1 MSRNRTSKDT
11 GGSWA
16 EPSSPNA
23 GHLLAEDTKHSHLS
37 STNGVSIA
45 RKHSMG
51 LLAQHHH
58 LESPPENMWQ
68 LMSMLVKDNTGDSI
82 VRYKAEDEEEEEDE
96 TMTNKEFVNL
106 CNSNNTTWFELYFD
120 LMFVAYILVLG
131 NLLKSIS
138 NDETT
143 GSRWR
148 HLWETNLLFFLGY
161 CYIHITHACHA
172 PAHSRLRCGGSR
184 CRWLTWTHLNMYMA
198 SFQPLGMVRFVQ
210 FALSAFMMALASVVV
225 SVFHLACYD
234 QLSNLTV
241 MTK

>member
-1 MSRNRTSKDT
+1 
-11 GGSWA
+11 
-16 EPSSPNA
+16 
-23 GHLLAEDTKHSHLS
+23 
-37 STNGVSIA
+37 
-45 RKHSMG
+45 
-51 LLAQHHH
+51 
-58 LESPPENMWQ
+58 
-68 LMSMLVKDNTGDSI
+68 
-82 VRYKAEDEEEEEDE
+82 
-96 TMTNKEFVNL
+96 MTNKEFVNL

-198 SFQPLGMVRFVQ
+198 RSVRPGFVSSPNFSRASLTLQLSAPGDGSIRPVRIERVHDGTSIRCGVSLSPCMLRPTVQ
-210 FALSAFMMALASVVV
+210 FDCHDEIGKTTTVKDSLL
-225 SVFHLACYD
+225 VFVLRVLLFC
-234 QLSNLTV
+234 TF
-241 MTK
+241 

>member
-148 HLWETNLLFFLGY
+148 HLWETNLLFFLG
-161 CYIHITHACHA
+161 
-172 PAHSRLRCGGSR
+172 
-184 CRWLTWTHLNMYMA
+184 WLTWTHLNMYMA